1 MQGMDREGASR
12 SLDEEDLG
20 VWEGGLGGGIGREG
34 EKISGGKV
42 GDLWDGSCLQSLGSV
57 LPQRCYMIMIPDARP
72 LSTID

>member
-12 SLDEEDLG
+12 SWDEEDLG
-20 VWEGGLGGGIGREG
+20 VWEGGLGGKVR
-34 EKISGGKV
+34 KFRGGGA